1 MTKKT
6 LMVKSG
12 DTWEYEETPELLA
25 ALAKLHGTTTK
36 LATPLQEKPK
46 RKLKPQAMR
55 ARRESLRHFKNR
67 HMTPPKKRGSFV

>member
-46 RKLKPQAMR
+46 
-55 ARRESLRHFKNR
+55 
-67 HMTPPKKRGSFV
+67 KKTQTSSNEGEA